1 MFPLGRYDVA
11 PPRLIRFE
19 MESGLLRKD
28 RIDEALKGLQAD
40 AMLDKVGLKELLA
53 RNADARRQA

>member
-28 RIDEALKGLQAD
+28 RIEALKGLQAD
-40 AMLDKVGLKELLA
+40 ATLDKVGLKELLA

>member
-1 MFPLGRYDVA
+1 MTLP

-28 RIDEALKGLQAD
+28 RIEALKGLQAD